1 MQYAYLKKLS
11 MSGFNVSSKRKE
23 KSMKNNLFNMEDKI
37 VLITGSTR
45 GIGLSLAKGFLDAG
59 TKVIVNGRNA
69 QMTAEAAKELGDHA
83 YPFSFDV
90 SDKNSVSDAV
100 KRIEEMVGPIDVLI
114 NNAGI
119 QRRGPLDE
127 LTEEDWNTVMNVN
140 LNSAFY
146 VSQSVFPFMKSR
158 LRGKII
164 NITSLN
170 AEKARPNI
178 GNYCA
183 AKGGLK
189 MLTKSMATE
198 WGKYNIQTNA
208 IGPGYFLTDLT
219 EPLSNDPE
227 FDKWV
232 KGEVPLQR
240 WGNPEELIG
249 TAIYLA
255 SAASNYVNGHTVYVD
270 GGWQA
275 SL

>member
-1 MQYAYLKKLS
+1 M
-11 MSGFNVSSKRKE
+11 
-23 KSMKNNLFNMEDKI
+23 NNLFNVTDKI
-37 VLITGSTR
+37 ILITGSTR
-45 GIGLSLAKGFLDAG
+45 GIGLSLAKGFLKAG
-59 TKVIVNGRNA
+59 AKVIINGRNHDA
-69 QMTAEAAKELGDHA
+69 TEKVAAELGEKA
-83 YPFSFDV
+83 YGYTFDV
-90 SDKNSVSDAV
+90 SDKAAV
-100 KRIEEMVGPIDVLI
+100 IENVKVIEETVGPIDVLI

-119 QRRGPLDE
+119 QRRAPLEE
-127 LTEEDWNTVMNVN
+127 LTNEDWNTVINVN

-146 VSQSVFPFMKSR
+146 MSQAVFTYMKNR
-158 LRGKII
+158 QKGKII

-178 GNYCA
+178 GNYCS

-219 EPLSNDPE
+219 EPLSNDPA
-227 FDKWV
+227 FDQWV
-232 KGEVPLQR
+232 KSEVPLQR

>member
-1 MQYAYLKKLS
+1 MN
-11 MSGFNVSSKRKE
+11 G
-23 KSMKNNLFNMEDKI
+23 LFDVKDKI
-37 VLITGSTR
+37 ILITGSTR
-45 GIGLSLAKGFLDAG
+45 GIGHALAKGLLDSGA
-59 TKVIVNGRNA
+59 KVIINGRDPKVTHGIVK
-69 QMTAEAAKELGDHA
+69 QLGDNA
-83 YPFSFDV
+83 FGSAFDV
-90 SDKNSVSDAV
+90 TNSKA
-100 KRIEEMVGPIDVLI
+100 IESEIDIIEGTIGPIDVLI

-119 QRRGPLDE
+119 QRRAPLEE
-127 LTEEDWNTVMNVN
+127 LTKDDWETVIDVN

-146 VSQSVFPFMKSR
+146 VSQYVFKYMKQR
-158 LRGKII
+158 MRGKII
-164 NITSLN
+164 HITSLN
-170 AEKARPNI
+170 AEAARPGI
-178 GNYCA
+178 ANYCA

-189 MLTKSMATE
+189 MLMKAMATE

-219 EPLSNDPE
+219 EPLASNSD

-232 KGEVPLQR
+232 KSKVPLQR

-255 SAASNYVNGHTVYVD
+255 SNASNYVNGHTIYVD